1 MLITPSLP
9 LLIVMLVHGS
19 FLVII
24 PGEGE
29 VFWANVQG
37 KCNADHSLSLP
48 LLIVFSIYGT
58 SSSSLFLVE
67 ASAFTFG

>member
-1 MLITPSLP
+1 
-9 LLIVMLVHGS
+9 MLVHGS

-37 KCNADHSLSLP
+37 KCNADHSLSPSPDSDAGALAMEP
-48 LLIVFSIYGT
+48 LHLHIPG
-58 SSSSLFLVE
+58 
-67 ASAFTFG
+67 